1 MRIEGM
7 TQEQSD
13 LYNEG
18 KKAHADGL
26 SKDSCTAGMRKK
38 CWWLAGWIDA
48 DIESGKSIWGSY
60 GKSN

>member
-13 LYNEG
+13 IYHQGKKDHSEG
-18 KKAHADGL
+18 K
-26 SKDSCTAGMRKK
+26 SKDSCPASRGKK

-48 DIESGKSIWGSY
+48 DIEAGNKIW
-60 GKSN
+60 KQ

>member
-13 LYNEG
+13 IYHAG
-18 KKAHADGL
+18 KKAHEEGK
-26 SKDSCTAGMRKK
+26 SKDSCPASRGKK

-48 DIESGKSIWGSY
+48 DIEAGNKIW
-60 GKSN
+60 KQ